1 MLEKMSG
8 THSHR
13 IPPKYFSDQSIDVR
27 EAFTVS
33 VSREPFVTNDR
44 INFSL
49 SLLLDIREQRHG
61 QEERVYRG
69 DRLRIRRLSAEIP
82 RLVRVLYRPYQL
94 LHLYTKVVS
103 VCEQRETQGIP
114 QTVERSGRPFDYVLL
129 LWGELLRI

>member
-1 MLEKMSG
+1 MILEAAHREAEDVVVVFCQKARHAMLEEMSG

-69 DRLRIRRLSAEIP
+69 DRLRIRRLSADRYPDWFEYYTDRISPSTCIP
-82 RLVRVLYRPYQL
+82 KL
-94 LHLYTKVVS
+94 
-103 VCEQRETQGIP
+103 
-114 QTVERSGRPFDYVLL
+114 
-129 LWGELLRI
+129 